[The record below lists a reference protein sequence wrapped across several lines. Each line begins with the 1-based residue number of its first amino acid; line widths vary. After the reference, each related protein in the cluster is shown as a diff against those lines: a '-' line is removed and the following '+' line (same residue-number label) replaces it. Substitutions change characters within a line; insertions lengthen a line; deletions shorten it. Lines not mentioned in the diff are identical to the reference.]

1 VISLYQVGGVYLV
14 SWLPGVIAF
23 RVALPFEE
31 ILELLSSTMTSVAPY
46 LLHLILRFS
55 CDKVRWRSGVVRSV
69 RVRFDVWGKEA
80 SMEHGVDVPLMG
92 KLELIG
98 HG

>member
-1 VISLYQVGGVYLV
+1 MISLYQVGGMHLV
-14 SWLPGVIAF
+14 SWFPGVIAF

-31 ILELLSSTMTSVAPY
+31 ILELFSSTMTSVASY
-46 LLHLILRFS
+46 LLHLVLRFS
-55 CDKVRWRSGVVRSV
+55 RDKVRWRSGVVGSV
-69 RVRFDVWGKEA
+69 RVHFDVWGKEA